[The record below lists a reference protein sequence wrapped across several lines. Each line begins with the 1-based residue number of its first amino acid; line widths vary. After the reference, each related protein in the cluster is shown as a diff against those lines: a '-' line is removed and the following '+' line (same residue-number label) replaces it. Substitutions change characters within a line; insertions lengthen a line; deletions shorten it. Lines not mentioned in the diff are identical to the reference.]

1 MGRKSRRRITDSE
14 WASMVESYRAGEKV
28 SVICVLF
35 DIDQKTLWRR
45 MRRAGEPA
53 RKCGNRPRIPVDTG
67 DKYPYIG

>member
-1 MGRKSRRRITDSE
+1 MI
-14 WASMVESYRAGEKV
+14 ESYRAGEKV

-35 DIDQKTLWRR
+35 DVDQKTLWRR

-67 DKYPYIG
+67 DKSPYV

>member
-1 MGRKSRRRITDSE
+1 MGRKSRRHLSE
-14 WASMVESYRAGEKV
+14 SNLAGMIESYRAGEKV

-35 DIDQKTLWRR
+35 DVDQKTLWRR

-67 DKYPYIG
+67 DKSPYV